1 MVFLPTAIDYSY
13 MRTWSKINNI
23 CDVDKKWIFDS
34 GATDMMTNDVNDI
47 KNIKSTRR
55 THIQTTNGEC
65 VKVEKVGSTE
75 VTSNLEL
82 KNCL

>member
-1 MVFLPTAIDYSY
+1 
-13 MRTWSKINNI
+13 
-23 CDVDKKWIFDS
+23 
-34 GATDMMTNDVNDI
+34 MMTNDVNDI